1 MEEHQIGEYKYDM
14 QVPDFNSVVGEKRK
28 QHGRN
33 DYLGVDDIKNN
44 EYFQSMDWYEI
55 DYDLMYVPE

>member
-1 MEEHQIGEYKYDM
+1 
-14 QVPDFNSVVGEKRK
+14 
-28 QHGRN
+28 
-33 DYLGVDDIKNN
+33 VDDIKNN